1 MDYCYSML
9 NTFLYNSMLN
19 ASSQKSH
26 KKCFPISRFNY
37 NILTAGNGLISSY
50 KVFEIQCNLYTLHHV
65 QLFQVL
71 SFHFISSLYAS
82 YQINKM

>member
-50 KVFEIQCNLYTLHHV
+50 KVF
-65 QLFQVL
+65 
-71 SFHFISSLYAS
+71 
-82 YQINKM
+82 